1 MTAHPSKQLSCASLR
16 HCATACE
23 VAAGI
28 LKSNTGGSKGRTSK
42 PHPQRPRSQ
51 NGTISIRNVR
61 RLLIA
66 ATVLTLTAYL
76 TRNIPLGVE
85 AVTLSRFGL
94 HIGKLDD

>member
-1 MTAHPSKQLSCASLR
+1 M
-16 HCATACE
+16 
-23 VAAGI
+23 
-28 LKSNTGGSKGRTSK
+28 
-42 PHPQRPRSQ
+42 
-51 NGTISIRNVR
+51 R